1 MGFGEISLTKLM
13 LILAIVAVL
22 FGTKKLRN
30 IAEDLGGAIKGF
42 KDAMN
47 KGETEGHGP
56 EDGRPAE
63 QIDQHESGGDSMP
76 PRAETKA
83 TQNQRN
89 AS

>member
-13 LILAIVAVL
+13 LILAIVALL

-30 IAEDLGGAIKGF
+30 IAEDLGGAIRGF

-47 KGETEGHGP
+47 KGEAEGYGP
-56 EDGRPAE
+56 DKRPVE
-63 QIDQHESGGDSMP
+63 QIDQRESGGDSM